1 MPHLQPDEGEQ
12 NMNSGE
18 ALDVLKAILEIK
30 RGPARSPPEN
40 QHMLEDS
47 AQVSMV
53 LQTWECEGEV
63 GLALHQSGCDMTSCC
78 TPVPHCWS

>member
-1 MPHLQPDEGEQ
+1 MQQKAAGIFQGPPMSPLQPDEGEQ

-47 AQVSMV
+47 AQVSRE
-53 LQTWECEGEV
+53 LQKWG
-63 GLALHQSGCDMTSCC
+63 
-78 TPVPHCWS
+78 

>member
-1 MPHLQPDEGEQ
+1 
-12 NMNSGE
+12 MNSGE

-40 QHMLEDS
+40 LHMLEDS

-53 LQTWECEGEV
+53 LQSWDRWGKV
-63 GLALHQSGCDMTSCC
+63 GPCATSEW
-78 TPVPHCWS
+78 V

>member
-1 MPHLQPDEGEQ
+1 MPPLQPDEGEQ

-40 QHMLEDS
+40 EHMLEDS

-53 LQTWECEGEV
+53 PCKWVLRGKGGPRIASEWV
-63 GLALHQSGCDMTSCC
+63 
-78 TPVPHCWS
+78 